1 MPILTKGVTLAL
13 CQFTF
18 KTRRSIVKVI
28 KTILIALTVSGAIFT
43 SSAQAVPLVTYEWT
57 TTSEGFGLHISAPS
71 SATFQVPLSD
81 VLNGVIPQFDI
92 TNIQLTYPGLTFD
105 SAVASSIGFDFSAS
119 VDPTTGAFIFHDIGQ
134 GLAVIAFAGTDINS
148 ATTFLSITV
157 DNPNQNLTGVAD
169 QFNALSNGSAFAG
182 FSTAG
187 FWTAEFPA
195 AAATP
200 LPATLPLFAT
210 GLGALGLLG
219 WRRKKKTTAL
229 AV

>member
-1 MPILTKGVTLAL
+1 MSFSFP
-13 CQFTF
+13 
-18 KTRRSIVKVI
+18 
-28 KTILIALTVSGAIFT
+28 KTILIALTVSGATIA

-57 TTSEGFGLHISAPS
+57 TTSEGFGPHVSAPS
-71 SATFQVPLSD
+71 SASFQVPLSD

-119 VDPTTGAFIFHDIGQ
+119 VDPTTGAFIFHDVGQ

-148 ATTFLSITV
+148 AITFLSITV
-157 DNPNQNLTGVAD
+157 DNPNQNLTGVTD
-169 QFNALSNGSAFAG
+169 QFNALNNGSAFAG
-182 FSTAG
+182 FPTAG

-195 AAATP
+195 AVATP

-219 WRRKKKTTAL
+219 WRRKKKAAL
-229 AV
+229 AA

>member
-1 MPILTKGVTLAL
+1 MPILTKRRHLRALPIYVQKNAEERHEGHKDNLDSADSVGSDLYFRGTSRSAGYVRMDDDKRGVWPSRLRAFVSIIPGSL
-13 CQFTF
+13 E
-18 KTRRSIVKVI
+18 RR
-28 KTILIALTVSGAIFT
+28 
-43 SSAQAVPLVTYEWT
+43 AQRSHSP
-57 TTSEGFGLHISAPS
+57 
-71 SATFQVPLSD
+71 
-81 VLNGVIPQFDI
+81 VL

-119 VDPTTGAFIFHDIGQ
+119 VDPTTGAFIFHDVGQ

-148 ATTFLSITV
+148 ATTLLSITV

-169 QFNALSNGSAFAG
+169 QFNALNNGSPFAG
-182 FSTAG
+182 FPTAG

-219 WRRKKKTTAL
+219 WRRKKKTTAP
-229 AV
+229 AA